1 MSRRRVMNNEL
12 IKTDSKLTKMVELL
26 EDIKSYYNCI
36 TCVQK
41 DKQRGGRYKKVQSE
55 FKK

>member
-1 MSRRRVMNNEL
+1 MSRRRVMNSEL